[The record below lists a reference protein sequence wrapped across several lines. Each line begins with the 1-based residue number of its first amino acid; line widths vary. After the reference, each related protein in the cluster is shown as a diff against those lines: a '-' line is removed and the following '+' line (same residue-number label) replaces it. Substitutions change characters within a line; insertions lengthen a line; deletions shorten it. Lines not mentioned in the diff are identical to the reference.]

1 MSDAV
6 VVRLV
11 ISVPHMEQP
20 RQEAITV
27 MFEYYI
33 CNNIQNSAHTSSL
46 FSSHKATCLDFSC
59 WLLWR
64 IIWRQVPAWQC
75 CPVIMNYNGSRHNL
89 ETSPLSTSICHT
101 FNDAA
106 TLTIFICWA
115 HSSKLNLMSMSKVIW
130 NNVTDWL

>member
-1 MSDAV
+1 MSDV
-6 VVRLV
+6 WHQLL
-11 ISVPHMEQP
+11 SDLLYLYPVPHMEQP

-33 CNNIQNSAHTSSL
+33 CNNVSNSAHTSSP

-75 CPVIMNYNGSRHNL
+75 CPVIMNYNDSRHNL
-89 ETSPLSTSICHT
+89 ETSPLY
-101 FNDAA
+101 
-106 TLTIFICWA
+106 
-115 HSSKLNLMSMSKVIW
+115 LNLSHFQW
-130 NNVTDWL
+130 CGNTDNAHMLSSFIKTEFDEYEQGYLK